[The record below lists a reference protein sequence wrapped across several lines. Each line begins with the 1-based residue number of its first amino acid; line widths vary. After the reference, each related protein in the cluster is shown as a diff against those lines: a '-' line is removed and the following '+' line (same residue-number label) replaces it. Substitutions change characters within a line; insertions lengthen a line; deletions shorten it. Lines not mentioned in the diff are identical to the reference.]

1 MIVFTVYKYAFY
13 KFMKFAI
20 NADKDRKIAFR
31 TPVLVSYITMIF
43 LNFFHFLA
51 VIPFF
56 LPIGFLKNALFFIY
70 LFVVL
75 VVNFY
80 LFIYKYKYKLIE
92 AEFDKLSIQTEK
104 KLDVYFWI
112 FIILS
117 VIIVFIVKQ

>member
-80 LFIYKYKYKLIE
+80 LFININTNLLKQNLTNYLYK
-92 AEFDKLSIQTEK
+92 QK
-104 KLDVYFWI
+104 KN
-112 FIILS
+112 
-117 VIIVFIVKQ
+117 